1 MKRPAQ
7 PPRALRGTRA
17 SVGGGGE
24 GRAGRRLKGAAVPGT
39 ERGGPRCAPS
49 RAGRSAV
56 TGRRE
61 AGLHHGESAVRRRRQ
76 RPERR
81 EVSSPGGRWAA
92 RGAPLLSTFV
102 PAPHRTAPLRPRPFF
117 VSADAR
123 HGSEGRPQLR
133 AGERCD
139 PNGRRTEGTAEL
151 SRASAQCRT
160 AGQHRQHRHSG
171 HRAAP
176 TENSREQP
184 RVRQRIGL
192 LKEQEQQQ
200 QQPCLSPLPRYSLT

>member
-1 MKRPAQ
+1 MKRPVQ

-39 ERGGPRCAPS
+39 ERVGPRCAPS

-61 AGLHHGESAVRRRRQ
+61 AGLHHGESAVRRRR
-76 RPERR
+76 RR
-81 EVSSPGGRWAA
+81 AA
-92 RGAPLLSTFV
+92 AGAPRGVEPRRALGSAGRSAAFDLCSRT
-102 PAPHRTAPLRPRPFF
+102 APHRFGPGRSLYRPTPGTAPRGVR
-117 VSADAR
+117 SSER
-123 HGSEGRPQLR
+123 GSG
-133 AGERCD
+133 AA

-176 TENSREQP
+176 MENSREQP

-192 LKEQEQQQ
+192 LKEREQ
-200 QQPCLSPLPRYSLT
+200 QQPCHSPLPRYSLT

>member
-39 ERGGPRCAPS
+39 ERGGSRCAPS

-102 PAPHRTAPLRPRPFF
+102 PAPHRTASAPAVLCIGRRPARLRGAPAAPSGGA
-117 VSADAR
+117 V
-123 HGSEGRPQLR
+123 RPQR
-133 AGERCD
+133 PQD
-139 PNGRRTEGTAEL
+139 
-151 SRASAQCRT
+151 
-160 AGQHRQHRHSG
+160 
-171 HRAAP
+171 
-176 TENSREQP
+176 
-184 RVRQRIGL
+184 
-192 LKEQEQQQ
+192 
-200 QQPCLSPLPRYSLT
+200 